1 MAAWQLTTAGHAAVA
16 AEPHRATAG
25 SRQQQ
30 SPAAERRSRL
40 PLTSAGGGR
49 PPTAAGSLLPA
60 GAMPVGDADASS
72 TTGLAA
78 LASLRQPQ
86 QQHCCMQE
94 PAADRCRPGDR
105 PPVSG
110 HLRWPAGGL
119 CSQLEISCL
128 HLYVVQERKFWTSSD
143 MMSVMRE
150 IEAHFLDSPIMLTS
164 AYDCQRAGR
173 GPVTWVLSPLQPS
186 DKMQ

>member
-128 HLYVVQERKFWTSSD
+128 HLYVVQED
-143 MMSVMRE
+143 Y
-150 IEAHFLDSPIMLTS
+150 ALDSHITLIS
-164 AYDCQRAGR
+164 AYYNLVEIFRVALLAQQKFH
-173 GPVTWVLSPLQPS
+173 PEP
-186 DKMQ
+186 